1 MKFLPAI
8 FYLLL
13 IDTFF
18 LSQTNQKP
26 AMVFLDEPTSGLDS
40 FSAIQVCKVLKK
52 VANAGASVLFTIHQP
67 SSEIFNSFDHL
78 ILLNKGRVMYQGS
91 VQNVP
96 EFFASG
102 GHPCPVVYNPAD
114 WVISVAQRYPIEEL
128 EICGFYR
135 NDDRQPIEA
144 AIPQKGQNFLGQ
156 TITKRRFTRKY
167 EEKSSTLWTQIKLLF
182 RRELIHMYRFPLP
195 LYGRFGFTAILSSLI
210 GMIFWKVGE
219 ASPAD
224 SFNLTS
230 QFGALMILLMLA
242 LLGTAQ
248 PALLFFPEERP
259 IFLREYSTDH
269 YSVLSYFVSRL
280 FIEAMNTG
288 IQIVIMVV
296 LIYYMV
302 SFQGSIL
309 IYLSTTYA
317 LAMSG
322 TAMAVMLGVISG
334 GNAKFA
340 QQLLPLLF
348 IPQLLFSG
356 FFVSPALI
364 PKILQWAQY
373 ICVLTYAV
381 RMLVVTEFYNC
392 SDNVTEN
399 RQCERLV
406 ENVRA
411 DPDDTSFY
419 WIMLVTY
426 FIVFRLLALALLQKS
441 ATKFY

>member
-1 MKFLPAI
+1 
-8 FYLLL
+8 
-13 IDTFF
+13 
-18 LSQTNQKP
+18 
-26 AMVFLDEPTSGLDS
+26 MVFLDEPTSGLDS
-40 FSAIQVCKVLKK
+40 FSAIQVCQVLKK
-52 VANAGASVLFTIHQP
+52 VAKAGASVLFTIHQP
-67 SSEIFNSFDHL
+67 SSEIFSSFDHL
-78 ILLNKGRVMYQGS
+78 ILLHKGRVMYQGA
-91 VQNVP
+91 VKDVP
-96 EFFASG
+96 DFFAAC
-102 GHPCPVVYNPAD
+102 GHPCPHVYNPAD
-114 WVISVAQRYPIEEL
+114 WVVNIAQKYPIDEL
-128 EICGFYR
+128 QQCGFYQ
-135 NDDRQPIEA
+135 NDTRKIIDASTPK
-144 AIPQKGQNFLGQ
+144 KGQSLFGQ
-156 TITKRRFTRKY
+156 TQKNRFQQGGN
-167 EEKSSTLWTQIKLLF
+167 EKSSTIWTQIKLLF
-182 RRELIHMYRFPLP
+182 HRELIYMYRFPLP
-195 LYGRFGFTAILSSLI
+195 LYGRFGFTAVLGSLI

-219 ASPAD
+219 ASQAD
-224 SFNLTS
+224 TFNLTS

-269 YSVLSYFVSRL
+269 YSVFSYFVSRL

-288 IQIVIMVV
+288 IQIVIMVF

-302 SFQGSIL
+302 SFQGSL
-309 IYLSTTYA
+309 LMYLGTTYA

-356 FFVSPALI
+356 FFVSPSLI

-373 ICVLTYAV
+373 GCVLTYAV
-381 RMLVVTEFYNC
+381 RMLVVEEFHNC
-392 SDNVTEN
+392 SDNATEN
-399 RQCERLV
+399 RNCARLV

-411 DPDDTSFY
+411 DPDVEWFY
-419 WIMLVTY
+419 WIMLVAF
-426 FIVFRLLALALLQKS
+426 FIVFRLLALVLLQKS

>member
-1 MKFLPAI
+1 
-8 FYLLL
+8 
-13 IDTFF
+13 
-18 LSQTNQKP
+18 
-26 AMVFLDEPTSGLDS
+26 MVFLDEPTSGLDS
-40 FSAIQVCKVLKK
+40 FSAIQVCQVLKK
-52 VANAGASVLFTIHQP
+52 VAKAGASVLFTIHQP
-67 SSEIFNSFDHL
+67 SSEIFSSFDHL
-78 ILLNKGRVMYQGS
+78 ILLHKGRVMYQGA
-91 VQNVP
+91 VKDVP
-96 EFFASG
+96 DFFAAC
-102 GHPCPVVYNPAD
+102 GHPCPHVYNPAD
-114 WVISVAQRYPIEEL
+114 WVVNIAQKYPIDEL
-128 EICGFYR
+128 QQCGFYQ
-135 NDDRQPIEA
+135 NDTRKIIDASTPKKGQSLFGQTQKNRV
-144 AIPQKGQNFLGQ
+144 QKGGN
-156 TITKRRFTRKY
+156 
-167 EEKSSTLWTQIKLLF
+167 EKSSTIWTQIKLLF
-182 RRELIHMYRFPLP
+182 HRELIYMYRFPLP
-195 LYGRFGFTAILSSLI
+195 LYGRFGFTAVLGSLI

-219 ASPAD
+219 ASQAD
-224 SFNLTS
+224 TFNLTS

-269 YSVLSYFVSRL
+269 YSVFSYFVSRL

-288 IQIVIMVV
+288 IQIVIMVF

-302 SFQGSIL
+302 SFQGSL
-309 IYLSTTYA
+309 LMYLGTTYA

-356 FFVSPALI
+356 FFVSPSLI

-373 ICVLTYAV
+373 GCVLTYAV
-381 RMLVVTEFYNC
+381 RMLVVEEFHNC
-392 SDNVTEN
+392 SDNATEN
-399 RQCERLV
+399 RNCARLV

-411 DPDDTSFY
+411 DPDAGWFY
-419 WIMLVTY
+419 WIMLVAF
-426 FIVFRLLALALLQKS
+426 FIVFRLLALVLLQKS